1 MPSDSITFEE
11 WEQELKDLNKSSKV
25 TEERLIEI
33 LRSDYAEIPEECNV
47 FLGLKIITKYLP
59 KQGIEGADHDVV
71 FSSTLTDIVAAGIT
85 EEDAIKLRKLNW
97 MVDESGTGLACF
109 V

>member
-1 MPSDSITFEE
+1 M
-11 WEQELKDLNKSSKV
+11 

-33 LRSDYAEIPEECNV
+33 MALDIADIPEECNV

-59 KQGIEGADHDVV
+59 KQGIEGASHDVI
-71 FSSTLTDIVAAGIT
+71 FSATLHDITEAGIT
-85 EEDAIKLRKLNW
+85 EEDAIALRKLNW
-97 MVDESGTGLACF
+97 MVDETHTGLACF